1 MEPAEEAP
9 NNHAELSANEPALH
23 NPGQTTTQSKR
34 LKELENAA
42 LQASLNSLRM
52 ETEAAPDTRSRRGQE
67 SGQEECINGMSS
79 CDSGASL
86 RIPDEDGPEAID
98 ELDTNDAHEPAD
110 EERTLTDHLNKRL
123 LSSFLDKLN
132 QRDLALPGIQRLD
145 CAVADEDSNR
155 AAEEW

>member
-1 MEPAEEAP
+1 MEPAEEALD
-9 NNHAELSANEPALH
+9 NEVELSENEASH
-23 NPGQTTTQSKR
+23 ACSNAGTTHSKR

-42 LQASLNSLRM
+42 LQTSLNSLRM
-52 ETEAAPDTRSRRGQE
+52 ESESATDTGSKRGQE
-67 SGQEECINGMSS
+67 SGEEEYSNGLSS
-79 CDSGASL
+79 NESGAL
-86 RIPDEDGPEAID
+86 PPQTPRPEAV
-98 ELDTNDAHEPAD
+98 EESDTNVE

-145 CAVADEDSNR
+145 CAVADEDTNR